1 LLWIKGELKM
11 KLQTKILLALAA
23 CTPALSSAMA
33 GPTAPTVNPSTVTRL
48 PTTPLDPQVRRALV
62 PAPATG
68 PCLAELSLDRIEIS
82 RRAGGGAYDVTV
94 TVNNIG
100 TEAATGDATASGG
113 VLGIRLELNSIYQ
126 PRDVVG
132 WTKQVANITV
142 IPAGASRS
150 FGFSLTAA
158 EIPRQ
163 TRTLTFRIDRG
174 PDGPRCAYDAR
185 RNNDGLGLSAEAM
198 RAWHNAGNTIY
209 VRTRL

>member
-1 LLWIKGELKM
+1 M
-11 KLQTKILLALAA
+11 KLHAKLLLAAVA
-23 CTPALSSAMA
+23 FTPAFSSAVA
-33 GPTAPTVNPSTVTRL
+33 GPPAPTVNHTTVTRL
-48 PTTPLDPQVRRALV
+48 PTTPLDPETRRALV

-68 PCLAELSLDRIEIS
+68 PCMAELSLDRIEIA

-113 VLGIRLELNSIYQ
+113 VLGIRLELTSIYQ
-126 PRDVVG
+126 PRDVVVS
-132 WTKQVANITV
+132 TKQVANIAV

-150 FGFSLTAA
+150 FGFSLTSA
-158 EIPRQ
+158 EIPRN
-163 TRTLTFRIDRG
+163 TRTITFRIDRG

-185 RNNDGLGLSAEAM
+185 RNNDGLGLSAETM
-198 RAWHNAGNTIY
+198 RAWHNAGNTVY